1 MGCPERVEHGSPPL
15 EQIEQFGSCSAFP
28 SQCPASGALP
38 GRALAARA
46 HLESCIA
53 CKDTSNHQDSSI
65 LEKSTSVIRM

>member
-15 EQIEQFGSCSAFP
+15 EQIDYFRSCSVP
-28 SQCPASGALP
+28 DRSVRLP
-38 GRALAARA
+38 GLSRGAPERARA